1 MNRVTPQFAI
11 AMAILAVIFLLMLS
25 GCSAKT
31 ESVTSNY
38 VLPPE
43 LQAKG
48 CKIYKMSGSSGTSLY
63 VVDCPNSNV
72 SVTNP
77 AKNGTRTATLNS
89 GPAEQPASAVELVQE
104 PEVPQELNFRGHAY
118 VKKN

>member
-1 MNRVTPQFAI
+1 MNRVTPQFVI
-11 AMAILAVIFLLMLS
+11 AMAILAVVFLLMLS

-31 ESVTSNY
+31 ESVTSDY

-48 CKIYKMSGSSGTSLY
+48 CKIFRMSSASGTALY

-72 SVTNP
+72 SVINT
-77 AKNGTRTATLNS
+77 AKYGARTATLNS
-89 GPAEQPASAVELVQE
+89 GTAEQPASAVELVQE
-104 PEVPQELNFRGHAY
+104 PEVPQELNFRGHTY